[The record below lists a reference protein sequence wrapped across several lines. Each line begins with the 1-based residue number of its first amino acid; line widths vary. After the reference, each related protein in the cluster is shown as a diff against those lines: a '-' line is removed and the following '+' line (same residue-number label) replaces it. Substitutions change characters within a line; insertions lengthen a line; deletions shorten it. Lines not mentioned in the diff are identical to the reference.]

1 MEEIEIYLATAEE
14 MMEKAIDHT
23 KSEFAKIRAGKAMPS
38 MVDGISVEYY
48 GNMSNDLEMMSNQ
61 MSSATAYKSKGMKL
75 QSNM

>member
-1 MEEIEIYLATAEE
+1 MRLESEMASMRLKSSNATMEA
-14 MMEKAIDHT
+14 D
-23 KSEFAKIRAGKAMPS
+23 
-38 MVDGISVEYY
+38 VEYY